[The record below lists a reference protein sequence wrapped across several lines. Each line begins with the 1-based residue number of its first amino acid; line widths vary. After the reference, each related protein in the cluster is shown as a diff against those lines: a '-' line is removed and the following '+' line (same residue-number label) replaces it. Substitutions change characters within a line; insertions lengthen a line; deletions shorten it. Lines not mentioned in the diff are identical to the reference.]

1 MRRFCLLGLLI
12 LLPVAAEAA
21 VLTRGPYLQLGTESG
36 IILRWRTDAPTDS
49 QVLYG
54 DGPSNLSNTELVGAS
69 TTEHEVP
76 IAGLAAATR
85 YYYSVGSSTEVLA
98 GGDANHYFDTSP
110 LAGSA
115 AQTRIW
121 VLGDM
126 GTGTSAAAA
135 VRDAFLAY
143 PASDETDLVL
153 LLGDNAYDDGLDSE
167 YQAGIFDMY
176 PSVMRTRV
184 FWPAFGNHDGHSADS
199 ATESGPYYDNFTL
212 PRAGEAGG
220 VGSGTEA
227 YYSFDYANIH
237 FVCLDSYDSDRSP
250 SSDMLTWMVQ
260 DLAATSQD
268 WIIAYW
274 HHPPYSKGSHDS
286 DSETELVDMREN
298 AVELLEDAGVD
309 LVLTGHSHAYERS
322 FLIDGHYG
330 DSTSF
335 AGSMQIDAGDG
346 REAGDGAYDKAAMP
360 HQGAVYV
367 VAGTSAKTGGGSLDH
382 PAMFLSLSEL
392 GSMILDVSG
401 NRLDAVF
408 LRDDGTT
415 PDHFT
420 ILEGPDLFGPHLV
433 AATGTSATT
442 VEVEFN
448 EPLTEAT
455 AEDVENYSVES
466 GALVLS
472 ATLLGDHRTV
482 ELGVTTLSMGVSY
495 LLEVS
500 GVTDVAANPLD
511 PAEQA
516 PFSWLDPATVSFQDG
531 VSPDAGYAGTRD
543 TYLEQAAADTNQGAA
558 TALLVDGDDG
568 GGSDLISLVR
578 WDLGTIPTGAMVDGA
593 SIEIDVFN
601 ASSDSYELYKLL
613 VPWAEDEAT
622 WNESATGVAWAS
634 AGASGAGDRGGDV
647 LGVVHAGAT
656 GPYAVV
662 LNAAGVAAV
671 QGWVADPSSNHGLA
685 LADSDE
691 NDGLDFSS
699 REAAVAGTRPKL
711 TVTYHEPAVPDV
723 EPPSIPAALQVTGV
737 GADFVH
743 LGWQAS
749 TDNVVVA
756 FYVVY
761 RDGGEIGSTTGT
773 TYSDLTVAPDSL
785 YDYQVEAVDPSGN
798 PSGLS
803 TSVPAMTP
811 DACAAADGD
820 TLLLEMDTVNDER
833 LYEVCTAITLQ
844 NDYAVAAPGALTLR
858 TGGSA
863 LFGSGFSVGLGGSL
877 TVEIDPG
884 L

>member
-1 MRRFCLLGLLI
+1 LRRLSLLGLLI
-12 LLPVAAEAA
+12 LLPGAAEAV

-36 IILRWRTDAPTDS
+36 VVLRWRTDTPTDS
-49 QVLYG
+49 QVLWG
-54 DGPSNLSNTELVGAS
+54 DAPGSLSNAELLGAS

-76 IAGLAAATR
+76 ISGLAAATR

-98 GGDANHYFDTSP
+98 GGNANYYFDTSP
-110 LAGSA
+110 LAGTATAS
-115 AQTRIW
+115 RVW
-121 VLGDM
+121 VLGDS
-126 GTGTSAAAA
+126 GTASSSAAA

-143 PASDETDLVL
+143 PAAEETDLVVM
-153 LLGDNAYDDGLDSE
+153 LGDNAYSDGTDAE
-167 YQAGIFDMY
+167 YQAGLFDMY
-176 PSVMRTRV
+176 PSVLRTRV

-220 VGSGTEA
+220 VASGTEA

-237 FVCLDSYDSDRSP
+237 FVCLDSYDSDRSLTGA
-250 SSDMLTWMVQ
+250 MLTWMVQ
-260 DLAATSQD
+260 DLAATTQD
-268 WIIAYW
+268 WIIAFW

-286 DSETELVDMREN
+286 DSEMEQVDMREN
-298 AVELLEDAGVD
+298 AVELLEDAGAD
-309 LVLTGHSHAYERS
+309 LVLAGHSHAYERS

-330 DSTSF
+330 DSTTF
-335 AGSMQIDAGDG
+335 AGSMQLDAGDG

-360 HQGAVYV
+360 HEGTVYV
-367 VAGTSAKTGGGSLDH
+367 VAGTSAKTSGGALDH
-382 PAMFLSLSEL
+382 PAMFLSLNEL
-392 GSMILDVSG
+392 GSMVLDVSG

-420 ILEGPDLFGPHLV
+420 ILKGPDLYPPHILS
-433 AATGTSATT
+433 ARGTSATT

-448 EPLTEAT
+448 EPLTPLV
-455 AEDVENYSVES
+455 AEEVEHYSVES

-472 ATLLGDHRTV
+472 ATLLGDGRTV
-482 ELGVTTLSMGVSY
+482 ELGVTPLSKGASY
-495 LLEVS
+495 LLGVS
-500 GVTDVAANPLD
+500 GVTDIAANPLS
-511 PAEQA
+511 PAEQIS
-516 PFSWLDPATVSFQDG
+516 FSWLDPVTVSFQDG

-543 TYLEQAAADTNQGAA
+543 TYLEQAAPDANQGSA

-568 GGSDLISLVR
+568 GGSDLTSLVR
-578 WDLGTIPTGAMVDGA
+578 WDLEAIPASAILDGA

-601 ASSDSYELYKLL
+601 ASSDSYELYALL

-622 WNESATGVAWAS
+622 WNESATGLAWGS
-634 AGASGAGDRGGDV
+634 AGASGAGDRGGEV

-656 GPYAVV
+656 GAYEVV
-662 LNAAGVAAV
+662 LNAAGLAEV
-671 QGWVADPSSNHGLA
+671 QGWVADPTSNRGLA

-699 REAAVAGTRPKL
+699 REAPVTGARPKL
-711 TVTYHEPAVPDV
+711 TVTYHELAVPDG
-723 EPPSIPAALQVTGV
+723 EPPSIPAALEVTAIGT
-737 GADFVH
+737 DFVH

-773 TYSDLTVAPDSL
+773 TWADATVAAGSL
-785 YDYQVEAVDPSGN
+785 YDYQVEAIDPSGN

-803 TSVPAMTP
+803 SSVPAMTP
-811 DACAAADGD
+811 EACGAADGD
-820 TLLLEMDTVNDER
+820 TLVLEMETVTDER
-833 LYEVCTAITLQ
+833 LYEVCSAITLQ
-844 NDYAVAAPGALTLR
+844 NDYAVTAPGSVTLR
-858 TGGSA
+858 TGGRA
-863 LFGSGFSVGLGGSL
+863 LFGSGFSVGLGSSL
-877 TVEIDPG
+877 AVEIDPA